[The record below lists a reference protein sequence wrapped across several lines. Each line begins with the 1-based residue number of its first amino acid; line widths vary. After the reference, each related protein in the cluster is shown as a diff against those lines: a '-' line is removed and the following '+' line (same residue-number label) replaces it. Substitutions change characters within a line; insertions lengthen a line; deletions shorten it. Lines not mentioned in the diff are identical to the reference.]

1 MSSICSF
8 SVFSCN
14 QKRTTIDF
22 RTPKNKNY
30 SISPRDKLS
39 DSKFGS
45 KCNEI
50 LYHDYLHSITN
61 STVDYPFLKQ
71 RFFQFNTSKGGSLV
85 ITFIRNYS
93 KKNGTNTLIFS
104 HDYKTTLGDNYAF
117 ILDTATQLKVIL
129 YITIIV

>member
-1 MSSICSF
+1 MSGICSF

-30 SISPRDKLS
+30 SISPKDKIN

-50 LYHDYLHSITN
+50 LYHDHLHSLTN
-61 STVDYPFLKQ
+61 STVDYPFLTQ
-71 RFFQFNTSKGGSLV
+71 RFFQFNTSKGGV
-85 ITFIRNYS
+85 IVISFIRNDS
-93 KKNGTNTLIFS
+93 KKNGINTLIFS

-117 ILDTATQLKVIL
+117 ILDMATQLKVML
-129 YITIIV
+129 YIIIIV